1 MDNQVEI
8 LNELKRLNRQIKIL
22 THYVIPNSSDLKL
35 ETIENRINY
44 VIGIYK
50 NRFDD
55 MEDLLE
61 LKKLLLDYEYLL
73 TRDFNKT
80 EIIYNFDTFIIPLI
94 KTVRTSDGLNK
105 KLKAVNKLF
114 TIKEN

>member
-1 MDNQVEI
+1 MDTQLEI
-8 LNELKRLNRQIKIL
+8 LNELKTLNRQIQKL
-22 THYVIPNSSDLKL
+22 THYVIPAPSKLKL
-35 ETIENRINY
+35 ETVESRVNY

-73 TRDFNKT
+73 RTNFNVT
-80 EIIYNFDTFIIPLI
+80 DIIYQFDTYITPLI
-94 KTVRTSDGLNK
+94 KTVKTSNELNK
-105 KLKAVNKLF
+105 KLRAINKIL
-114 TIKEN
+114 TIRQ